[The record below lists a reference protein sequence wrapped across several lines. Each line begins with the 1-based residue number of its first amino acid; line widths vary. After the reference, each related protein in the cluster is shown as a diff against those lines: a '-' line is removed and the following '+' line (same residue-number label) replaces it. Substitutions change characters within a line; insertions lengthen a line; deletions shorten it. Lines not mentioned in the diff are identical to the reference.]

1 MSRSK
6 ETNSITPEAINC
18 QEIVDEEEQKTFKG
32 SKSLMLNSENTGRVF
47 MNPFLYNLRIK
58 ITFSSLLK
66 SLVGNIMK
74 NEPHRRDSRRSGT
87 FE

>member
-1 MSRSK
+1 MSCSK
-6 ETNSITPEAINC
+6 EKNSTTPEAINC
-18 QEIVDEEEQKTFKG
+18 HGIVDEEERKTFKG

-58 ITFSSLLK
+58 ITISSLFK
-66 SLVGNIMK
+66 SLVENIMK